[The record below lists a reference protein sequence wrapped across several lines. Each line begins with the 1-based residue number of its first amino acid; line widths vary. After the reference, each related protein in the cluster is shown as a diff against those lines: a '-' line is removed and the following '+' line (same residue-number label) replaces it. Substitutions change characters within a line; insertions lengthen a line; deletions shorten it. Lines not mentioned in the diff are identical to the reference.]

1 MLPLIGL
8 AAQFL
13 PSIIGWAFG
22 GNAEKV
28 TTSVV
33 GAAQEIF
40 GTDDVDQINKAIAA
54 DPNLALQ
61 FKSKLLDIQAQ
72 AQHDD
77 HERNMKEI
85 EDKASARASFAQNK
99 GVLILGMVQVIG
111 FILVSG
117 GVVYG
122 AFSFLIGDVSL
133 QGKDPGTV
141 ALVASIISS
150 TLAVLGTMA
159 MQPNGFFYGSS
170 KDAVDGVKQFAS
182 SIGKIGK

>member
-13 PSIIGWAFG
+13 PSIVGWAFG
-22 GNAEKV
+22 DSAEKV

-72 AQHDD
+72 AQHDA
-77 HERNMKEI
+77 HELSMKEI
-85 EDKASARASFAQNK
+85 EDKQSARSSFASNR

-111 FILVSG
+111 YI
-117 GVVYG
+117 VVVGAVVWG
-122 AFSFLIGDVSL
+122 AFSMLSGSSSL
-133 QGKDPGTV
+133 AGKDPGTV
-141 ALVASIISS
+141 AVVASIVSA
-150 TLAVLGTMA
+150 AVTQLGNMA
-159 MQPNGFFYGSS
+159 MQPNSFFYGSS
-170 KDAVDGVKQFAS
+170 KEAIDGVKQFAS
-182 SIGKIGK
+182 SIGKISK